1 MCFRIQRRKTHIRQ
15 LNINAMNC
23 QKEVLSLYKV
33 WTEGAKWEFGEKL
46 VIERGQ
52 ADGHV
57 ECGGGCSIL
66 EG

>member
-1 MCFRIQRRKTHIRQ
+1 
-15 LNINAMNC
+15 MNF

-66 EG
+66 EGWGKQNSMQTDRPTGG